1 MGYSPR
7 PLAVEGPQKGKKA
20 YENRLSR
27 DLGAPKYISPRPRKP
42 LTRSCLQQL
51 LLYIVPL
58 VSNLM
63 VSWVFLSG
71 VFMAASLKVYK
82 LVNYSKPF
90 NEAELHLVG
99 NSVLKILK
107 TEVEDY
113 EKEIRVFVDS
123 NEVRLFIGLLTLLV
137 FLDTQS
143 VRYTDRF

>member
-1 MGYSPR
+1 
-7 PLAVEGPQKGKKA
+7 
-20 YENRLSR
+20 
-27 DLGAPKYISPRPRKP
+27 
-42 LTRSCLQQL
+42 
-51 LLYIVPL
+51 
-58 VSNLM
+58 
-63 VSWVFLSG
+63 
-71 VFMAASLKVYK
+71 MAASLKVYK